1 MKNQLLAGL
10 IMIIIAFILITIAQS
25 KEIDTLHEKIEY
37 QSNYIEDIDKNVL
50 TPLGISNKNY

>member
-1 MKNQLLAGL
+1 MKNPILAGL